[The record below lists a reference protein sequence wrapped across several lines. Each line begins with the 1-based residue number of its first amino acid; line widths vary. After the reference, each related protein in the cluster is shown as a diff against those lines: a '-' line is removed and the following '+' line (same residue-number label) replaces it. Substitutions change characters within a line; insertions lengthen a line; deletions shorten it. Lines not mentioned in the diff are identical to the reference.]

1 MSCLERCEGLPR
13 RFTLK
18 SPTNIRRDVNEGPA
32 DNKRLVKESRS
43 DEEVGGDRNSQC
55 GKSV

>member
-18 SPTNIRRDVNEGPA
+18 SPTNIRRDVNEGPV
-32 DNKRLVKESRS
+32 DNNRLVKESRS
-43 DEEVGGDRNSQC
+43 DEEVGEG
-55 GKSV
+55 

>member
-13 RFTLK
+13 RFTLN

-32 DNKRLVKESRS
+32 DNKRLVKESTS
-43 DEEVGGDRNSQC
+43 DEEVGGR
-55 GKSV
+55 